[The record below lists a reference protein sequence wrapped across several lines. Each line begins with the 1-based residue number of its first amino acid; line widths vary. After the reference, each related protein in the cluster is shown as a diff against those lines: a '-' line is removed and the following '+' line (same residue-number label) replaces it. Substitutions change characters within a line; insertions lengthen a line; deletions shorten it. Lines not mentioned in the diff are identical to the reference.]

1 MRRNRERL
9 TDILEAI
16 SMIERYTNQ
25 GRESFERNE
34 LLLVWVIYH
43 TQIIGEAVAGLSE
56 SLRIN
61 HPEVPWT
68 QITAMRNII
77 VHQYFSIDIDEIWN
91 TVERDLP
98 KLKDDVLKIL
108 QEFQDE
114 VFDYAQSL
122 LKRKTQPKQK
132 KLRMSW
138 AGGLK
143 EFRNEFTSLELQNW
157 KQRHS
162 F

>member
-61 HPEVPWT
+61 HSEVPWA

-114 VFDYAQSL
+114 
-122 LKRKTQPKQK
+122 
-132 KLRMSW
+132 
-138 AGGLK
+138 
-143 EFRNEFTSLELQNW
+143 
-157 KQRHS
+157 
-162 F
+162 